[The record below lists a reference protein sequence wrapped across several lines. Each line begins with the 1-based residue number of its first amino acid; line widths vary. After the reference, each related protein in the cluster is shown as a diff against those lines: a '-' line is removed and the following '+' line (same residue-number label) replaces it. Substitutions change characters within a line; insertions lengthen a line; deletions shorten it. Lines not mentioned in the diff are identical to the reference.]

1 MTKNKLEYKE
11 TKIAPDPYLDD
22 PEIYSPAVQKK
33 LEKLKKFF
41 DEYGID
47 YGKYD
52 PNDIPKLELKAYP
65 NYDEYMYTES
75 PRDTRKWI
83 DAVKD
88 IYYKERIGQDKRSAI
103 LMTIGKWDDM
113 EKKDFFNW
121 LKFYE
126 EGAHLKY
133 KYAQQMWYEGINGY
147 VLPFKKD
154 APVGDSN
161 HADDS
166 LEEMSQTE
174 KKRIIEQQ
182 RKKIIGRLD
191 SIEKLLRSEDGQLFA
206 QKEFETLLEIIYQL
220 KKKIQLIN
228 KKSASTKLYDDM
240 IVREANVLMRRGFNR
255 AADLL
260 YKLADDVPAPVPPA
274 PPTNVSGSPTT
285 VPGDEVGTDKN
296 TDGVSGPL
304 NNPPPAPA
312 EAPPAPPPPP
322 PAPPPSE
329 GMDEFLKGLKGGN
342 VTTDKSDTNDLE
354 VLDVDD
360 NLEVVKEAQEAAPP
374 PPELVPLEPAPA
386 PTPPPDENLE
396 VTEDATPKAPTDS
409 NLEVK
414 EEDTPTGEK
423 PSGTTTPFDS
433 AIDSAFKNIKVDD
446 VVGKLEDLAKIF
458 KTREV
463 PRQLAFVDMML
474 DTLGISSFFPSL
486 AEATNKSLESNQYI
500 LTRVE
505 DILSKLRGTM
515 ETNEIDLTSE
525 TPAPPEV
532 EALKGKLSEQAEN
545 EKAKKK
551 MRKDLEDKKL
561 QEQSK
566 EAPEVEIEEDLSKPT
581 EVAPTAAPPAPAP
594 APAPPR

>member
-11 TKIAPDPYLDD
+11 IKIAPDPYLDD
-22 PEIYSPAVQKK
+22 PEIYSPAVQ
-33 LEKLKKFF
+33 EKLGKLKEFF
-41 DEYGID
+41 EEYGID
-47 YGKYD
+47 TKDY
-52 PNDIPKLELKAYP
+52 PLELKAYP
-65 NYDEYMYTES
+65 NYDEYMYTS
-75 PRDTRKWI
+75 PARDTRKWI

-88 IYYKERIGQDKRSAI
+88 IYYKEKIGQDKRSAI
-103 LMTIGKWDDM
+103 LTTIGKWDDM

-133 KYAQQMWYEGINGY
+133 KYAQQMWYEGINPGY

-154 APVGDSN
+154 APVADTN

-240 IVREANVLMRRGFNR
+240 IVREANVLMKRGFNR

-260 YKLADDVPAPVPPA
+260 YKLADDVPAAVPPA
-274 PPTNVSGSPTT
+274 PPTTVSGAPTT
-285 VPGDEVGTDKN
+285 VPGDQVGTDKN
-296 TDGVSGPL
+296 VDGVSGPL
-304 NNPPPAPA
+304 NNPPPAPVA
-312 EAPPAPPPPP
+312 APPPGPPPPPPPP
-322 PAPPPSE
+322 PASE
-329 GMDEFLKGLKGGN
+329 GMEEFLKGLKGGN
-342 VTTDKSDTNDLE
+342 ITSDKSDTNDLE

-360 NLEVVKEAQEAAPP
+360 LEVDDLEVIKEAQEAAPS
-374 PPELVPLEPAPA
+374 PPEPSPEPAPA
-386 PTPPPDENLE
+386 PPPPEENLE
-396 VTEDATPKAPTDS
+396 VTEDVAPKAPTDS

-414 EEDTPTGEK
+414 EEDSPTGNK
-423 PSGTTTPFDS
+423 PSSTAFDS

-446 VVGKLEDLAKIF
+446 VVAKLEDLAKIF

-525 TPAPPEV
+525 TPTPPEM
-532 EALKGKLSEQAEN
+532 EALKGKLSEQDEN

-581 EVAPTAAPPAPAP
+581 EVAPPAAPPPAPA
-594 APAPPR
+594 APPK